1 MRPSDLML
9 DFGRPV
15 AYYPG
20 LVRHFGSV
28 NAVIFFAQVFYW
40 QDKAGPDGVYKTAD
54 EIQSETGLSYR
65 EQATA
70 RALLKSKGLLIE
82 TAKRLEHKTFYL
94 IDLDVLDGM
103 LGGVA
108 REMRNR
114 RSGNDKSAVRGTTN
128 PQFVHT
134 ENTTESTTEIL
145 TGTDVPGDKAVIDVE
160 GLFDRFWSK
169 YPKKLKR
176 KDALKAWLKIKL
188 TDDLFEKIMTALGNQ
203 MVTHDWMKD
212 EGQFIPYP
220 ASWLNAERWMD
231 ELSPTAGK
239 TIARSARMSNL
250 PQHSEADYQQGGK
263 AW

>member
-40 QDKAGPDGVYKTAD
+40 QDKAGPNGVYKTAE
-54 EIQSETGLSYR
+54 EIQLETGLSYR

-70 RALLKSKGLLIE
+70 RALLKTKGLLIE

-103 LGGVA
+103 LGSVA

-114 RSGNDKSAVRGTTN
+114 RSGNNESAVRGTTN
-128 PQFVHT
+128 PQFVLT
-134 ENTTESTTEIL
+134 ENTTESTTEIP
-145 TGTDVPGDKAVIDVE
+145 TGTDVPGDKAAIDVE

-188 TDDLFEKIMTALGNQ
+188 TDALFETIMTALGNQ

-231 ELSPTAGK
+231 ELPANGGK
-239 TIARSARMSNL
+239 TGRKPSSFTNL
-250 PQHSEADYQQGGK
+250 PKHTADQYGEGN